1 MIRVTFVV
9 VVVLLRVFQAAA
21 QERGYLAIDEQGGR
35 HAFSFRGQADAVN
48 MCGTTACEVV
58 ASFASCLG
66 VAQSSPTQGQDV
78 WTWMEAATEADAR
91 VGALNECTAAGG
103 PACEVLN
110 VYCVDASAVEA
121 ALELDQSTRRRVQ
134 QGLGSA
140 GFDAGMADGLFGPR
154 TRQAIRQWQAS
165 RGAWAT
171 GYLTRAQVEALP
183 SAARAPQLFAG
194 LHEATSLPWRAWR
207 FRIRSGAACEA
218 TSPDCERCWTG
229 RYLGAFRASGR
240 LPIASVKRSIFAMA
254 AAGGS
259 ARAAARRWPIS
270 RRQATS
276 RCLGVGPLAAVCG
289 ARVCSRT
296 RWRRRLRCLARS
308 ARCGTWRW
316 CGWRPTSSAGS
327 GTR

>member
-1 MIRVTFVV
+1 MIRVTFVI

-48 MCGTTACEVV
+48 ICGTTACEVV

-66 VAQSSPTQGQDV
+66 VAQSSPTPGQDV

-121 ALELDQSTRRRVQ
+121 ALELDQSTRRRIQ

-171 GYLTRAQVEALP
+171 GYLT
-183 SAARAPQLFAG
+183 
-194 LHEATSLPWRAWR
+194 
-207 FRIRSGAACEA
+207 GA
-218 TSPDCERCWTG
+218 
-229 RYLGAFRASGR
+229 
-240 LPIASVKRSIFAMA
+240 
-254 AAGGS
+254 
-259 ARAAARRWPIS
+259 
-270 RRQATS
+270 
-276 RCLGVGPLAAVCG
+276 
-289 ARVCSRT
+289 
-296 RWRRRLRCLARS
+296 
-308 ARCGTWRW
+308 
-316 CGWRPTSSAGS
+316 
-327 GTR
+327 